1 MRMIGKTLG
10 TLFALGLV
18 GALALL
24 AYMGANRLLNLWT
37 RLDFQV
43 AGAALVFAAAVLAA
57 ALIVGA
63 GLRRAARETK
73 AAAVYGGKVEAYSSF
88 IALWDELLDRRKSPD
103 DVLRL
108 AQQMRAVNRSL
119 VVHGATAVV
128 KAHAAMQQGPL
139 GEAPARFADAVIA
152 IRKDLGH
159 VSGDLAAQ
167 DWMRLLLPEPE
178 PTPVALGGQPYVSL
192 SSGV

>member
-1 MRMIGKTLG
+1 MIGKTLG

-24 AYMGANRLLNLWT
+24 GYMGANRLLNLWT

-43 AGAALVFAAAVLAA
+43 AAAALVFAAVVLAA
-57 ALIVGA
+57 ALIIGA
-63 GLRRAARETK
+63 GLRRAAKETK
-73 AAAVYGGKVEAYSSF
+73 AATAHAGKVEAYSSF
-88 IALWDELLDRRKSPD
+88 IALWDELLDGRKSPD
-103 DVLRL
+103 DVPRL
-108 AQQMRAVNRSL
+108 AEQLRTVNRSL
-119 VVHGATAVV
+119 VVHGAPAVV

-139 GEAPARFADAVIA
+139 GEARTRFADAVIA

-159 VSGDLAAQ
+159 ASGDLAAQ
-167 DWMRLLLPEPE
+167 DWTRFLLPEPE
-178 PTPVALGGQPYVSL
+178 PAPVAPGGQPCVSL